1 MGKTRAMEMGT
12 QLHEFYDKL
21 NKIDM
26 ANDETEAVLSQ
37 HPEGKAIVTAFKKQY
52 PAEYMKFHNV
62 WRPYRRALPRGPLE
76 YSEHEDRMLIEI
88 PNSPVSNTTLMGI
101 MDYTN
106 LNARG
111 KAIIVDFKSGSSQ
124 DSPSYRDQAAI
135 YALITMSVYPQ
146 VQEVKTVIF
155 DISSTQRGA
164 LDAGTFYFL
173 RERDY
178 EPLRLATQKMIGTI
192 VEAVVNDKFPATPC
206 NKCGYCP
213 DTTCKFNKNW
223 KLKGQPLA
231 EGLPALLPQAENSN
245 NPIVETRQE
254 SSLFMPSKNAIINDG
269 EPESVSVSSVFGS
282 FELGEKE
289 KAALIAIRKHLASIP
304 SKLEKKEK
312 ENVESESSKDTQT
325 QSKSTLKTI
334 KIPVTKTEGRSKK

>member
-1 MGKTRAMEMGT
+1 MGKTKAMEMGT

-21 NKIDM
+21 NKIDI
-26 ANDETEAVLSQ
+26 ANDETAAALSQ

-76 YSEHEDRMLIEI
+76 YSEHQDRMLIEI

-124 DSPSYRDQAAI
+124 DSPSYRDQAAL

-164 LDAGTFYFL
+164 LDTGTFYFL

-206 NKCGYCP
+206 NKCSYCP
-213 DTTCKFNKNW
+213 DATCKFNKNW
-223 KLKGQPLA
+223 RIKGQPLA
-231 EGLPALLPQAENSN
+231 EALSALPPQEENSN
-245 NPIVETRQE
+245 NPTVETKQE
-254 SSLFMPSKNAIINDG
+254 SSLFMPSKNAIIDGG
-269 EPESVSVSSVFGS
+269 EPESVSMSSVFGS

-289 KAALIAIRKHLASIP
+289 KAALIAIREHLASMP
-304 SKLEKKEK
+304 SKLEKKENA
-312 ENVESESSKDTQT
+312 ESESESSKDTQT
-325 QSKSTLKTI
+325 QSKATIKTI
-334 KIPVTKTEGRSKK
+334 KIPIAKTEGRSKK